1 MSRKEHL
8 KKSLGITEYPWSS
21 DDEDPHMS
29 EVNMLL
35 RTTYENRTSVADMP
49 GTSGLQQ
56 LPTLP
61 TSPIIPVQRVQV
73 KQERDLYWPL
83 HTHTHTHTHT
93 HAHAHKP
100 IAGTH
105 TCGARMLDI
114 QPISQ
119 PFPMPMRSVIH
130 TPAAELREVRPT
142 PAENMQRL
150 FAFKKLTKILP
161 RQNRAANAGTA
172 TRATT
177 TRNPVFASTSTPEVT
192 HLTLTKNR
200 AQLALKR
207 LQNSRST
214 VSWDSHR
221 CASARPEQ
229 VQASGGAR
237 ALRQS
242 TAPAAGE
249 TRQLFTMPAAPP
261 PPPPPPIPVVEI
273 EDVPETNTTT
283 PAAEAEVIADASD
296 EPIDVEISNNSSNGG
311 VSLEEEIV
319 EIDAPDETEANA
331 TTEENNNNNNDN
343 VVSSVVVLN
352 EGAAATNEVDATD
365 GLQSPER
372 KRKREASN
380 SFTAPEEGEPV
391 TVKEFNQSLLRLLE
405 CPVCLEWMEPP
416 MSQCRRGHLVC
427 GRCRARLASCPVCR
441 TTFSS
446 VRNRAMEGVSI
457 APLVHPERTE
467 PMAQCRRGHL
477 VCGRC
482 RARLASCPVCRTTF
496 SSVRNR
502 AMEGVSIAPLV
513 HPERTE
519 PMAQCRRGHLVCG
532 RCRARLASCPVCRTT
547 FSSVRNRAMEG
558 VSIAPLVHPE
568 RTEPMAQCRRGHL
581 VCGRCRARLA
591 SCPVCRTTFSSVR
604 NRAMEGVSIAPLVH
618 PERTE
623 PMAQCR
629 RGHLVCGRCRARLAS
644 CPVCRTTFSSVR
656 NRAMEGVSIAPLVH
670 PERTEPMA
678 QCRRGHLVC
687 GRCRARLASC
697 PVCRTTFSSV
707 RNRAMEGVAE
717 MVRYPCRHGCGREV
731 RLRRRAAHEASCEAR
746 RYNCPA
752 PGCADRAPLPRDSL
766 HQHFQVSG

>member
-229 VQASGGAR
+229 VQASGGTR

-331 TTEENNNNNNDN
+331 TAEENNNNNNDN

-446 VRNRAMEGVSI
+446 VRNRAMEGV
-457 APLVHPERTE
+457 
-467 PMAQCRRGHL
+467 
-477 VCGRC
+477 
-482 RARLASCPVCRTTF
+482 
-496 SSVRNR
+496 
-502 AMEGVSIAPLV
+502 
-513 HPERTE
+513 
-519 PMAQCRRGHLVCG
+519 
-532 RCRARLASCPVCRTT
+532 
-547 FSSVRNRAMEG
+547 
-558 VSIAPLVHPE
+558 
-568 RTEPMAQCRRGHL
+568 
-581 VCGRCRARLA
+581 
-591 SCPVCRTTFSSVR
+591 
-604 NRAMEGVSIAPLVH
+604 
-618 PERTE
+618 
-623 PMAQCR
+623 
-629 RGHLVCGRCRARLAS
+629 
-644 CPVCRTTFSSVR
+644 
-656 NRAMEGVSIAPLVH
+656 
-670 PERTEPMA
+670 
-678 QCRRGHLVC
+678 
-687 GRCRARLASC
+687 
-697 PVCRTTFSSV
+697 
-707 RNRAMEGVAE
+707 AE

-766 HQHFQVSG
+766 HQHFQSKHPAMIKTGSKHKFSLKVNSEQHESWLVAALHEYFSLRVDADLRAWGVHVHVAYIGPKCHAKHYTYEVSIVGQNNSRKLSYTRATHSDLENYSLNVSSQDCFHLTIDQALAFLRIKNRHSEPDKFLVFHVEINEIDTENRDSDS